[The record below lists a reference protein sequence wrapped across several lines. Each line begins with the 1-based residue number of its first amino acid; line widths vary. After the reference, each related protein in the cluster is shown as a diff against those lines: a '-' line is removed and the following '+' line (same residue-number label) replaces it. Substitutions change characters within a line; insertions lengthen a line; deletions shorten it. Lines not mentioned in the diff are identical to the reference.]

1 MGGKGMN
8 TALKDFAKRNSLTA
22 SQTYLPCLLSVVLHG
37 VRTVALTA
45 W

>member
-1 MGGKGMN
+1 MN

-22 SQTYLPCLLSVVLHG
+22 SQIYLPCLLSVLQG
-37 VRTVALTA
+37 VKKWETA

>member
-22 SQTYLPCLLSVVLHG
+22 SQICLPCLLSVLV
-37 VRTVALTA
+37 VKKWETAL
-45 W
+45 